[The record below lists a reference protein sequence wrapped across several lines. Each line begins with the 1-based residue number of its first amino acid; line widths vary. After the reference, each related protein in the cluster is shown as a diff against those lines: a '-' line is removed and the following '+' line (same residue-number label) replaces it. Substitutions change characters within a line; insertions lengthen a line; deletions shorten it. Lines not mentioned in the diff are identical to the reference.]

1 MKLYQINQSQYPQS
15 VELDWTES
23 LIEGDA
29 VFLFEAGVLRLVTQA
44 PTLETL
50 SQKKVSIYFRQQ
62 DLEAYGL
69 KPSIG
74 NSISDLEWVGLTQ
87 KHSKIVS
94 W

>member
-23 LIEGDA
+23 LNEGDA
-29 VFLFEAGVLRLVTQA
+29 AFLFEAGVLRLATQTS
-44 PTLETL
+44 TLETL
-50 SQKKVSIYFRQQ
+50 SKKKVSVYFRQQ

-69 KPSIG
+69 SPSIG
-74 NSISDLEWVGLTQ
+74 KSLSDIEWVGLTQ
-87 KHSKIVS
+87 QYSKIVS